1 MLFFWTCS
9 FYYHSEWCSWVNP
22 SLCFLKIPERSIST
36 PWQQRCALFYIS
48 FSSWKGRAIVSR
60 VAKTWW
66 PVSILLSCSPGQIKQ
81 IHFIQKQGASPSW
94 WKRERRQ
101 TILISKLNGKTQKHI
116 ELFLVNVLYTS
127 DCQQ

>member
-36 PWQQRCALFYIS
+36 PWQQRCALFYFS

-66 PVSILLSCSPGQIKQ
+66 PVSRLLSLSPGQIKQ
-81 IHFIQKQGASPSW
+81 SHYIQKQGASP
-94 WKRERRQ
+94 WKREIKDVELSSFQ
-101 TILISKLNGKTQKHI
+101 NLWDNIKHI
-116 ELFLVNVLYTS
+116 EFYLVNFLYIR
-127 DCQQ
+127 DFQ